1 MLIDLQGAESAD
13 GDESFMRLADAAG
26 LKKSIRVLDAPEAI
40 VSFLFLLLSFFSPN
54 WAKKTY
60 SDGGVPKPKKLLG
73 GKSGKLWRE
82 IQRTFLFS
90 FLKNAKSSLY
100 HLFILKNHFFLF

>member
-1 MLIDLQGAESAD
+1 VLIDLQGAESAD

-40 VSFLFLLLSFFSPN
+40 VSFLFHFFHFFSPN
-54 WAKKTY
+54 RAKKTY

-82 IQRTFLFS
+82 IQRTFFIFIFFFEKCKNQSLF
-90 FLKNAKSSLY
+90 ASL
-100 HLFILKNHFFLF
+100 